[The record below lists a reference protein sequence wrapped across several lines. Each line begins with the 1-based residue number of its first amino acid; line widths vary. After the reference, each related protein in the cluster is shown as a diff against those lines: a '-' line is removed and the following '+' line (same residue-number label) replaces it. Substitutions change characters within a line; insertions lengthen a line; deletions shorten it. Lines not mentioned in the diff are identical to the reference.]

1 MYCLYVP
8 EYPAWT
14 FSRAFSKT
22 FAKRI
27 SVVVVSG
34 GRVVARTRSR
44 HLRGVNLGDTADRA
58 RRLCPEAVIRVR
70 DVQLERTCWE
80 AVLREINVVT
90 PFIEAS
96 EPPFVN
102 FSECSFP
109 DACSLAIRLSAQVG
123 AGKYRSVARLAAL
136 RSVNGHVLQVHTR
149 RWVPFL
155 RRFDVDRLEELG
167 FSDDMLEQLRL
178 FGYSTL
184 DGTRRLNARQMEA
197 QFGEEGQRL
206 YEMLHPEKEDRIP
219 LYVPPPAIER
229 WYAFDDPVAAQPV
242 MLEPVL
248 GKLIDQAAEGLG
260 VYRSQR
266 IRLGVHAEGALE
278 PRWAERILSSPQ
290 RAPGTLFR
298 LSISMME
305 GLLEPSM
312 EVDRLGIRLESLR
325 PPSARQSALFD
336 ERPAVL
342 GAVRTVHRRYP
353 GFIRRAVVHE
363 HALFEEDEMALETR
377 AEEAPEKLEP
387 FGVLLNKTAPT

>member
-1 MYCLYVP
+1 MQYKCAIYVYCLYVP

-14 FSRAFSKT
+14 FSRAISKT
-22 FAKRI
+22 FAKRLPI
-27 SVVVVSG
+27 VVVSG
-34 GRVVARTRSR
+34 GRVVARTRSHR
-44 HLRGVNLGDTADRA
+44 LRSVNLGDTADRA

-80 AVLREINVVT
+80 AVLREINIVT

-109 DACSLAIRLSAQVG
+109 DARSLAIRLSAQVG
-123 AGKYRSVARLAAL
+123 AGKHRSVARFAAL
-136 RSVNGHVLQVHTR
+136 RSARGHVLRVRAQ

-155 RRFDVDRLEELG
+155 RRFEVGRLEELS
-167 FSDDMLEQLRL
+167 FSEDMLEQLRL
-178 FGYSTL
+178 FGYGTL
-184 DGTRRLNARQMEA
+184 DGARRLNARQMEA

-206 YEMLHPEKEDRIP
+206 YEMLHPGKEDRIP

-229 WYAFDDPVAAQPV
+229 WYAYDDPVAAQPV

-248 GKLIDQAAEGLG
+248 KKLIDQAAEGLG

-266 IRLGVHAEGALE
+266 IRLGVHAEGARE

-298 LSISMME
+298 LTDPMMG
-305 GLLEPSM
+305 GLLESSM
-312 EVDRLGIRLESLR
+312 EVERVGIRLESLR
-325 PPSARQSALFD
+325 PPSVRQSALFD

-363 HALFEEDEMALETR
+363 HTLFEEDEMALEVR
-377 AEEAPEKLEP
+377 AEDHS
-387 FGVLLNKTAPT
+387 